1 MGFLSFNLRSYDYN
15 MQVESLLPAHLCLV
29 TLLSS
34 EQCSQLKRFILQ
46 YIQMVNKTSS
56 CITEL
61 TGNIAETSRVNR
73 NTLYCITVPLS
84 DFQLQITVLSIH
96 G

>member
-1 MGFLSFNLRSYDYN
+1 
-15 MQVESLLPAHLCLV
+15 
-29 TLLSS
+29 
-34 EQCSQLKRFILQ
+34 
-46 YIQMVNKTSS
+46 MVNKTSS